1 MPPVN
6 LHRAVTRSWA
16 PNHDINVFSTAFFFD
31 HSLLVNDDFK
41 ILLEFFAGDAPEVAG
56 RIAATLPTELREKI
70 AKFASGK
77 CTEEERVEMK
87 KLLQEQ
93 PELIPTLVTETKALR
108 QAPE

>member
-1 MPPVN
+1 
-6 LHRAVTRSWA
+6 
-16 PNHDINVFSTAFFFD
+16 
-31 HSLLVNDDFK
+31 VNDDFK
-41 ILLEFFAGDAPEVAG
+41 ILLEFFAGDAQEVSG
-56 RIAATLPTELREKI
+56 RVSATLPTELRDKI

-93 PELIPTLVTETKALR
+93 PHLIPTLVTETKALR